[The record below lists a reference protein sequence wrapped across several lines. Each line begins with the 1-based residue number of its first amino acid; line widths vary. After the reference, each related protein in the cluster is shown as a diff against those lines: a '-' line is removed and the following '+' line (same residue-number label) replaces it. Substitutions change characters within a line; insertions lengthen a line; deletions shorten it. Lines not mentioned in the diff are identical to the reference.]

1 MQVTRKGIILLQERT
16 GGRIE
21 IRGVPA
27 SGKRHKEREMQKG
40 RNARYW
46 NEFKV
51 GEVIDTV
58 GRTVESG
65 DVSLF
70 AGLSGDFNP
79 VHLNELHAK
88 KSQFGTRIAHGLL
101 TLAITSGQMN
111 CTGLFEGTTIGFLG
125 MDKVRFSNPVRFGD
139 TVLTTATITEV
150 RKSGQKNDRGVV
162 SMTIT
167 VKNQND
173 ETVLTYDQALLMAA
187 AA

>member
-1 MQVTRKGIILLQERT
+1 MRGQAVGSRPRCPV
-16 GGRIE
+16 GRH
-21 IRGVPA
+21 A
-27 SGKRHKEREMQKG
+27 THMEREMQKG
-40 RNARYW
+40 RNARCW

-51 GEVIDTV
+51 GEVIETV

-88 KSQFGTRIAHGLL
+88 KSKFGTRIAHGLL

-111 CTGLFEGTTIGFLG
+111 GTGLFEGTTIGFLG

-150 RKSGQKNDRGVV
+150 RESSKPGRGVV
-162 SMTIT
+162 AMTIT
-167 VKNQND
+167 CKNQRG
-173 ETVLTYDQALLMAA
+173 ETVLTYDQALLMAGKPQ
-187 AA
+187 

>member
-1 MQVTRKGIILLQERT
+1 MR
-16 GGRIE
+16 
-21 IRGVPA
+21 
-27 SGKRHKEREMQKG
+27 KG

-51 GEVIDTV
+51 GEVIETV

-111 CTGLFEGTTIGFLG
+111 GTGLFEGTTIGFLG
-125 MDKVRFSNPVRFGD
+125 MDNVRFSNPVRFGD

-150 RKSGQKNDRGVV
+150 RQSGKKNDRGVV

-167 VKNQND
+167 VKNQKD
-173 ETVLTYDQALLMAA
+173 ETVLTYDQALLMAGA
-187 AA
+187 A

>member
-1 MQVTRKGIILLQERT
+1 
-16 GGRIE
+16 
-21 IRGVPA
+21 
-27 SGKRHKEREMQKG
+27 MQKG

-51 GEVIDTV
+51 GEVIETV

-111 CTGLFEGTTIGFLG
+111 GTGLFEGTTIGFLG

-150 RKSGQKNDRGVV
+150 RQSDKKNDRGVV

-167 VKNQND
+167 VRNQKD

>member
-1 MQVTRKGIILLQERT
+1 MW
-16 GGRIE
+16 
-21 IRGVPA
+21 
-27 SGKRHKEREMQKG
+27 KG

-51 GEVIDTV
+51 GEAIETV

-79 VHLNELHAK
+79 VHLNELHAQ
-88 KSQFGTRIAHGLL
+88 KSPFGTRIAHGLL

-111 CTGLFEGTTIGFLG
+111 GTGLFEGTTIGFLG
-125 MDKVRFSNPVRFGD
+125 LDKVRFSNPVRFGD
-139 TVLTTATITEV
+139 TVLPTATINEV
-150 RKSGQKNDRGVV
+150 RQSGKNNDRGVG

-167 VKNQND
+167 VKSRKD
-173 ETVLTYDQALLMAA
+173 EAVLTDDHALLMYAEA
-187 AA
+187 EPACLAGSA

>member
-1 MQVTRKGIILLQERT
+1 
-16 GGRIE
+16 
-21 IRGVPA
+21 
-27 SGKRHKEREMQKG
+27 MQKG

-51 GEVIDTV
+51 GEVIETV

-111 CTGLFEGTTIGFLG
+111 GTGLFEGTTIGFLG

-139 TVLTTATITEV
+139 TVLTAATITEV
-150 RKSGQKNDRGVV
+150 RQSGKENDRGVV

-173 ETVLTYDQALLMAA
+173 ETVLTYDQALLMAGA
-187 AA
+187 A